1 MSRSI
6 IIFFITCISG
16 ILGILPAKS
25 QLIREY
31 TNERPLI
38 IVSDWE
44 FPPYEFRNDH
54 GEPDGYNI
62 EVMNLIL
69 NKLGIPHLF
78 VMQEWYQAV
87 QTFESHEADLIHA
100 LSINY
105 RKHPYVMT
113 QNMITYY
120 PVKAVRRKSQK
131 PLSQI
136 SQLGEG
142 DTLMLKSNDYAAPR
156 SSISNTARQRK
167 P

>member
-6 IIFFITCISG
+6 IIFFITCIIG

-69 NKLGIPHLF
+69 NKLGIPHQF

-87 QTFESHEADLIHA
+87 HLT
-100 LSINY
+100 
-105 RKHPYVMT
+105 
-113 QNMITYY
+113 
-120 PVKAVRRKSQK
+120 
-131 PLSQI
+131 
-136 SQLGEG
+136 
-142 DTLMLKSNDYAAPR
+142 TLF
-156 SSISNTARQRK
+156 QR
-167 P
+167 